1 MVTIR
6 QHGHKP
12 EMPLLTHFAGPP
24 GVGKT
29 KGATLITES
38 RRHSQVSCF
47 SSSSRNREM
56 QELPTI
62 DPMSQNPDPVLVV
75 EDNGLNQ
82 KVALLLLE
90 RLGMAAEVAKN
101 GLEAL
106 EAVKQKHYSI
116 ILMDCHMPEMD
127 GFEATVA
134 IRKLEETSGTYTP
147 IIAVTALTTPRDRQL
162 CLEAGMDDY
171 IPKPIEKDLLKVK
184 IDQWLL
190 TALALHNPGS
200 AAIYRSSIVASQQA
214 ELGEEVLNFKELEEF
229 YGECQLSKML
239 QAFMADSEEKIDHL
253 ETLIK
258 VRNVTAVSLLA
269 REIKASCAAI
279 GAKQLAKL
287 CLYLQLAASKA
298 DWIEAQETLTSMQR
312 AFCHARYFFQAGVVT
327 EENSPIDD
335 CDLESAQPLNPSLQE
350 SQGISPPPC
359 PRNNMEESG
368 NHGMLGVL
376 GKA

>member
-1 MVTIR
+1 
-6 QHGHKP
+6 
-12 EMPLLTHFAGPP
+12 
-24 GVGKT
+24 
-29 KGATLITES
+29 
-38 RRHSQVSCF
+38 
-47 SSSSRNREM
+47 M
-56 QELPTI
+56 QELPIEDATS
-62 DPMSQNPDPVLVV
+62 PSLEPVLVV

-106 EAVKQKHYSI
+106 QAVQKKHYSI

-134 IRKLEETSGTYTP
+134 IRKLEETSGAYTP

-171 IPKPIEKDLLKVK
+171 IAKPIEKDVLKAK

-200 AAIYRSSIVASQQA
+200 AAVYRSSIAASQQGGLSEDA
-214 ELGEEVLNFKELEEF
+214 LNFKELEEF
-229 YGECQLSKML
+229 YGEEQLSKML
-239 QAFMADSEEKIDHL
+239 QAFLSDSKEKIDHL
-253 ETLIK
+253 ETLVKSHNI
-258 VRNVTAVSLLA
+258 RAVSLSA
-269 REIKASCAAI
+269 REIKAACAAI

-298 DWIEAQETLTSMQR
+298 DWIEAQETLTSIQR
-312 AFCHARYFFQAGVVT
+312 SFTHARTFFQAGVVT
-327 EENSPIDD
+327 EENRAIDD
-335 CDLESAQPLNPSLQE
+335 SDLPPAEPLNLSRQKTE
-350 SQGISPPPC
+350 GIPLAPLPIN
-359 PRNNMEESG
+359 RMEESG
-368 NHGMLGVL
+368 NHGIPGVL